1 MSVSKRRLGA
11 GLLAVLVLIFLPLV
25 VRLWVAFLWF
35 RETGYTGIFSRTLAV
50 QLGVGAA
57 FFLLTY
63 LLLTSAL
70 TRSYRSLPGSS
81 FMFFERFFYPWQI
94 SRVLRLVTWV
104 LSLFVAVTMT
114 RLNWQG
120 ILLFLNRVPF
130 AVKDPVFGRDVAF
143 YVFTLPLL
151 ESLYH
156 YLSFILLLTAG
167 AELLLLLTTD
177 LWRAGQWEP
186 LLARFGKYVLG
197 LLVLI
202 LFSFQLRLFSLVYSP
217 RGVAFGAS
225 YTDIHVTRPYYYI
238 ASLVVI
244 IAFFFAWRALRRGDV
259 RRFARAALAP
269 VALSVLGFL
278 VAALVQGLVVSP
290 NEIALEEPYL
300 KNNIEFTRR
309 AFALDRVKELAHPGK
324 AELTWA
330 DLEAEPGTVKNIRIN
345 DFRPAQTVLNQ
356 LQAFRLY
363 YQFPE
368 VDVDRYTLDGRLTE
382 VFLAGRE
389 LSQEALTPQ
398 AKTWVNQLL
407 KYTHGY
413 GAVAAPVNETT
424 PEGLPNLIVRNI
436 PPQSDFPALQIK
448 RPQIYFGRLTTRPV
462 IVKSREKEFDYPL
475 GEDNVE
481 AVYEGRAGISLGGIN
496 RLLFA
501 LHQASLKLLV
511 SGSVTGE
518 SRIILHREIFDRVS
532 TIAPFFTWDPD
543 PYLVIAGGRLYWIID
558 GYTTSDRYPYSQPIT
573 KPAWAAG
580 INYMR
585 NSVKATIDA
594 YDGTTTFYLADRS
607 DPLARAFGR
616 AFPGL
621 FRPLEAMPAE
631 LKPHLKYPQG
641 FFTVQAGAYTRYH
654 MKNTRV
660 FYNNE
665 DAWNIATEVF
675 GENRQPVEPY
685 YVIMRLPDEEK
696 EEFILMQPF
705 TPINKENMVGWLAAR
720 MDPGHYGE
728 LLAFRFPKDRLVYGP
743 MQIESRIDQDPNIS
757 RELTLWGQRG
767 SRVIRGNLLVIPLR
781 DSVLY
786 VEPIYIQADNPNSLP
801 EVKRVVAAQGDRLAM
816 APTLEEALRQVVVGP
831 APTAPPPA
839 TRPTPTAPAAP
850 DLTRQAAAAYQRLKD
865 AARQGDWGTF
875 GRALEELGRLLEEMG
890 GPAAP
895 PAAPT
900 ATPGPTAATDGT
912 P

>member
-1 MSVSKRRLGA
+1 MHKRRLW
-11 GLLAVLVLIFLPLV
+11 LWVVVLAALALPVAL
-25 VRLWVAFLWF
+25 RLWTTYLWF
-35 RETGYTGIFSRTLAV
+35 SEVGYADIFRRTLMV
-50 QLGVGAA
+50 QLGVGTI
-57 FFLLTY
+57 FFLVTY
-63 LLLTSAL
+63 ALLTLSI
-70 TRSYRSLPGSS
+70 TQSYRSLPGGS

-94 SRVLRLVTWV
+94 SRVLRAFTFA
-104 LSLFVAVTMT
+104 LSLFIAITMT

-130 AVKDPVFGRDVAF
+130 AVKDPIFGRDVSF
-143 YVFTLPLL
+143 YIFTLPLL
-151 ESLYH
+151 ESFYH
-156 YLSFILLLTAG
+156 YLGFLLLLAGG
-167 AELLLLLTTD
+167 AELFILLTTD

-186 LLARFGKYVLG
+186 LIARLGKYVLG
-197 LLVLI
+197 LLILI
-202 LFSFQLRLFSLVYSP
+202 LFGFQLRLFSLVYSP

-225 YTDIHVTRPYYYI
+225 YTDIHVTRPYYYL
-238 ASLVVI
+238 ASVVVSA
-244 IAFFFAWRALRRGDV
+244 AFFVAWRALKRGDV
-259 RRFARAALAP
+259 RRFTLAALAP
-269 VALSVLGFL
+269 VALSVLGFF
-278 VAALVQGLVVSP
+278 VAALVQALVVSP

-330 DLEAEPGTVKNIRIN
+330 DLQEEPGTVQNIRIN

-368 VDVDRYTLDGRLTE
+368 VDVDRYTLGGRLTQ

-398 AKTWVNQLL
+398 AKTWVNLLL

-413 GAVAAPVNETT
+413 GAVVAPVNEIT
-424 PEGLPNLIVRNI
+424 PEGLPRLIVRNI
-436 PPQSDFPALQIK
+436 PPQSDFPELEIK

-462 IVKSREKEFDYPL
+462 VVKTREKEFDYPM
-475 GEDNVE
+475 GENNVE
-481 AVYEGRAGISLGGIN
+481 AIYEGRAGIPLRGLN

-501 LHQASLKLLV
+501 LDLRSLKLLV
-511 SGSVTGE
+511 SGSLTGE
-518 SRIILHREIFDRVS
+518 SRILLHREIFDRVS

-543 PYLVIAGGRLYWIID
+543 PYLVIAGGRLYWIVD
-558 GYTTSDRYPYSQPIT
+558 GYTTSARYPYSQPVGE
-573 KPAWAAG
+573 PDWAAG

-585 NSVKATIDA
+585 NSVKVTIDA
-594 YDGTTTFYLADRS
+594 YDGTTTFYLADKT
-607 DPLARAFGR
+607 DPLVLAFARAY
-616 AFPGL
+616 PGL
-621 FRPLEAMPAE
+621 FRPLEEMPAE
-631 LKPHLKYPQG
+631 LRAHLRYPQG
-641 FFTVQAGAYTRYH
+641 FFSVQASAYTRYH
-654 MKNTRV
+654 MKNPRV

-665 DAWNIATEVF
+665 DAWSIATEVF

-685 YVIMRLPDEEK
+685 YIIMRLPDEEK

-705 TPINKENMVGWLAAR
+705 TPVNKQNMVGWLAAR

-743 MQIESRIDQDPNIS
+743 MQIESRIDQDPSIS

-816 APTLEEALRQVVVGP
+816 APTLEEALRQIVVGP
-831 APTAPPPA
+831 APKAPPA
-839 TRPTPTAPAAP
+839 TRPAPTTPATP
-850 DLTRQAAAAYQRLKD
+850 DLAHQAAAAYQRLKD

-890 GPAAP
+890 GPTGEVP
-895 PAAPT
+895 DT
-900 ATPGPTAATDGT
+900 AEKTGR
-912 P
+912 